1 MYSYSE
7 ISEDELLLLLLEL
20 ELVVLDLLVEVPD
33 EEEHLQVVDDPLED
47 DDVGH
52 VPEELDDVV
61 TVELSQQQCTVVQ
74 ENVSI

>member
-1 MYSYSE
+1 M
-7 ISEDELLLLLLEL
+7 SEDELLLLLLEL

-61 TVELSQQQCTVVQ
+61 TVELSQQQFTVVQ